1 MKHTTYKI
9 GLLLFSTSIIFVMG
23 CKKSFIDLSDPT
35 RIVTSDY
42 YKDSASISTAVIA
55 AYASLQDMY
64 GKNGTNRG
72 MFPFAEVS
80 SDNSA
85 SVVEGSGIGDF
96 DYFTT
101 TSSNPVIQS
110 MWTYCYRTIARC
122 NIVLAR
128 IEPVTIVPAVK
139 ERWK

>member
-1 MKHTTYKI
+1 MKYIINKI
-9 GLLLFSTSIIFVMG
+9 GLLLISSIVLLAVG
-23 CKKSFIDLSDPT
+23 CKKSFIDLTDPT

-101 TSSNPVIQS
+101 TSSNPVLQS
-110 MWTYCYRTIARC
+110 MWTYCYRSIARC

-128 IEPVTIVPAVK
+128 IEPVAVVASVK